1 MATLTDAER
10 ARAQKAEFLRQL
22 GAHAISVEPVDN
34 LTDQETKGTAGTA
47 GKAGKANTDEIA
59 ERSTSRGGRSNV
71 HRRKTADF
79 AVIAYF
85 EEAPKEPL
93 PETLEVRSGN
103 RRLKVPLA
111 LRLAPRFRLE

>member
-10 ARAQKAEFLRQL
+10 ARAQKAEFLRAL
-22 GAHAISVEPVDN
+22 GAHAIGVEPVDD
-34 LTDQETKGTAGTA
+34 LTDEEAEGTAGMRET
-47 GKAGKANTDEIA
+47 TE
-59 ERSTSRGGRSNV
+59 
-71 HRRKTADF
+71 F

>member
-1 MATLTDAER
+1 VATLTDAER

-34 LTDQETKGTAGTA
+34 LTDEEAKGTAGAA
-47 GKAGKANTDEIA
+47 GRARKANTA
-59 ERSTSRGGRSNV
+59 ELGKRSTSQGGGSNAQK
-71 HRRKTADF
+71 RKIAEF

-111 LRLAPRFRLE
+111 LRVAPRFRLE

>member
-34 LTDQETKGTAGTA
+34 LTDEEAKGTAGEA
-47 GKAGKANTDEIA
+47 GKARKANAAGIGK
-59 ERSTSRGGRSNV
+59 RSTSRGNRSNV
-71 HRRKTADF
+71 QTRKTADF

-93 PETLEVRSGN
+93 PETLEVWSGK
-103 RRLKVPLA
+103 RRLKVPLGF
-111 LRLAPRFRLE
+111 RLAPRFRLE

>member
-22 GAHAISVEPVDN
+22 GAHAISVEPVAN
-34 LTDQETKGTAGTA
+34 LTDEEAKGAA
-47 GKAGKANTDEIA
+47 
-59 ERSTSRGGRSNV
+59 GRSNV
-71 HRRKTADF
+71 QRRKTAEF

-93 PETLEVRSGN
+93 PETLEVWSGN
-103 RRLKVPLA
+103 RRLRVPLA
-111 LRLAPRFRLE
+111 LRLAPRFQLE

>member
-1 MATLTDAER
+1 MATLTQAER

-22 GAHAISVEPVDN
+22 GAHAISVEPVDS
-34 LTDQETKGTAGTA
+34 LTDAEIKSAG
-47 GKAGKANTDEIA
+47 
-59 ERSTSRGGRSNV
+59 GGSDAR
-71 HRRKTADF
+71 RRKAAGF

-103 RRLKVPLA
+103 RRLQVPLA
-111 LRLAPRFRLE
+111 LRLAPRFQLE